1 MQEKNDIDEKRRKL
15 RMLLA
20 VREALISRIAHLE
33 AEKRAVERVIEFM
46 EDWLKED

>member
-20 VREALISRIAHLE
+20 VRKALISRIAHLE
-33 AEKRAVERVIEFM
+33 AEKRAVERVIEFL
-46 EDWLKED
+46 EDWLKEG